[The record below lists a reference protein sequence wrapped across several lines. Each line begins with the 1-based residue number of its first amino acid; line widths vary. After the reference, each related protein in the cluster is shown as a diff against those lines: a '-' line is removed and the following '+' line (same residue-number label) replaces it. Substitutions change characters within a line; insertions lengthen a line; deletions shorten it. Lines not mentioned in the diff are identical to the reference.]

1 MSKNIAIIG
10 GGIIGLC
17 SAYYLIKDGHK
28 VTIIDKSSLD
38 SGASY
43 INAGYLC
50 PGHIIPLA
58 APGII
63 KQGIRWMFDSS
74 SPLYIEPRIN
84 IEFFK
89 WMYAFYKSCTDKH
102 VINSIPGILN
112 LSLLS
117 QDLLQEI
124 KDENN
129 FKFHYEKKGLLML
142 CKTEKAML
150 HEEHTVKLAIENGL
164 VAKMIN
170 KSEIKQ
176 IEPDVEIDSI
186 GGAYFKCDHHS
197 TPGEFMSVLKEFLL
211 RKGVRIFKNTLIDNF
226 VLEGEKI
233 KRIFFDGQ
241 HIEFDEYVFAAGPW
255 TNYLCNKIGIK
266 LLLQSGKGY
275 SMNVCEETKINLPAI
290 LVESKCAITPMNGFT
305 RFSGTMEIASVNN
318 NNIRRNR
325 VDAIA
330 NSACSYYPNLKIN
343 EDVRSKAVFGLR
355 AISAD
360 GLPYIGRSTKIK
372 NIVIATGH
380 NMTGWS
386 MSTGTGKL
394 VSDFVSEKTPIID
407 TSFYNPERKF

>member
-1 MSKNIAIIG
+1 
-10 GGIIGLC
+10 
-17 SAYYLIKDGHK
+17 
-28 VTIIDKSSLD
+28 
-38 SGASY
+38 
-43 INAGYLC
+43 
-50 PGHIIPLA
+50 
-58 APGII
+58 
-63 KQGIRWMFDSS
+63 
-74 SPLYIEPRIN
+74 
-84 IEFFK
+84 
-89 WMYAFYKSCTDKH
+89 
-102 VINSIPGILN
+102 
-112 LSLLS
+112 
-117 QDLLQEI
+117 
-124 KDENN
+124 
-129 FKFHYEKKGLLML
+129 
-142 CKTEKAML
+142 
-150 HEEHTVKLAIENGL
+150 
-164 VAKMIN
+164 
-170 KSEIKQ
+170 
-176 IEPDVEIDSI
+176 
-186 GGAYFKCDHHS
+186 
-197 TPGEFMSVLKEFLL
+197 
-211 RKGVRIFKNTLIDNF
+211 
-226 VLEGEKI
+226 
-233 KRIFFDGQ
+233 
-241 HIEFDEYVFAAGPW
+241 
-255 TNYLCNKIGIK
+255 
-266 LLLQSGKGY
+266 LLQSGKGY

>member
-10 GGIIGLC
+10 GGVIGLC

-58 APGII
+58 APGTIR
-63 KQGIRWMFDSS
+63 QGIRWMFNSS

-89 WMYAFYKSCTDKH
+89 WIYAFNKSCTNRH
-102 VINSIPGILN
+102 VTNSIPGILN

-117 QDLLQEI
+117 QDLLQQI
-124 KDENN
+124 RDENN

-142 CKTEKAML
+142 CKTENSML
-150 HEEHTVKLAIENGL
+150 HEEHAVKLAIENGL
-164 VAKMIN
+164 EAKLIN
-170 KSEIKQ
+170 ESEIKEL
-176 IEPDVEIDSI
+176 EPNVEIDSI
-186 GGAYFKCDHHS
+186 GGAYYKCDHHS

-211 RKGVRIFKNTLIDNF
+211 IRGVRILKRRLVEDF
-226 VLEGEKI
+226 VLDGEKI
-233 KRIFFDGQ
+233 KGIYLDGK
-241 HIEFDEYVFAAGPW
+241 HMEFDEYVFAAGPW

-275 SMNVCEETKINLPAI
+275 SMDVHKETNINLPAI
-290 LVESKCAITPMNGFT
+290 LVESKCAVTPMNGFT
-305 RFSGTMEIASVNN
+305 RFSGTMEIASINK
-318 NNIRRNR
+318 NIRRNR

-330 NSACSYYPNLKIN
+330 NSACSYYPNLRID
-343 EDVRSKAVFGLR
+343 EDVRGKATYGLR

-360 GLPYIGRSTKIK
+360 GLPYIGRSSKIS

-394 VSDFVSEKTPIID
+394 VSDFISEKTPSID